1 MFHKEFVKSER
12 VSLETGKLYGR
23 LFNLRQKGDYS
34 DFQKFT
40 QEEIYPFLANAQRF
54 ITEIEKI
61 I

>member
-1 MFHKEFVKSER
+1 MGLKSER

-23 LFNLRQKGDYS
+23 LFNPRQEGDYV

-40 QEEIYPFLANAQRF
+40 REDISPFIAAAQRF
-54 ITEIEKI
+54 IREIEKI